1 MKEMMDS
8 NEVKNIDWVET
19 GEMLADTLT
28 KRGGNSSW
36 IRAVISENIL

>member
-8 NEVKNIDWVET
+8 HEVKNIDWVET
-19 GEMLADTLT
+19 SEMLADTLT

-36 IRAVISENIL
+36 IRTAISENML